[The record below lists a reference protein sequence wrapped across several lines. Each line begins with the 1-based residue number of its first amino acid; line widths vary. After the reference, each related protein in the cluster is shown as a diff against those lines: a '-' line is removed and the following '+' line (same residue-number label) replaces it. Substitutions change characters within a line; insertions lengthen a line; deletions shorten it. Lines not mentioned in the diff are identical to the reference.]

1 MGTLYYLTKNDPW
14 EVFALNKVYGAYPLW
29 DRLRHRTLEGM
40 FGTPE
45 ALAEALKAAWREDF
59 GEPEYALDFL
69 DRAAA
74 RAFRWA
80 KGEPITFRSEY
91 DRCFDDEQAEHITGS
106 FHDSDYE
113 PDGTTYIPGSA
124 W

>member
-1 MGTLYYLTKNDPW
+1 MGTLYYLTKDDPW
-14 EVFALNKVYGAYPLW
+14 EIFALNKVHEAYEVW
-29 DRLRHRTLEGM
+29 ERLQGTTLEGV

-45 ALAEALKAAWREDF
+45 ALAEALKLAYNSES
-59 GEPEYALDFL
+59 GPYC

-74 RAFRWA
+74 RAFAWA
-80 KGEPITFRSEY
+80 KGARVTFCSEHELDDLEDAKR
-91 DRCFDDEQAEHITGS
+91 DRITGS

-113 PDGTTYIPGSA
+113 ADGVTYKPGSA